1 MYMRKTHVT
10 FNQFIATAGLIFVM
24 PLLAFAQ
31 FGDVDNFAA
40 TIITFINNVLIPL
53 IFAFGL
59 VTFIW
64 GMFRFFIL
72 GGGDE
77 EQRAKGKSLMLFAIL
92 GFVMMIIIFSVVNL
106 FAEGLLEGLG
116 QTNDGITNLPGLKN

>member
-1 MYMRKTHVT
+1 MRVT
-10 FNQFIATAGLIFVM
+10 FLSSKYILAAGGL
-24 PLLAFAQ
+24 LLAAPVLASAQ
-31 FGDVDNFAA
+31 FGDVNRFAA

-59 VTFIW
+59 LVFIW

-106 FAEGLLEGLG
+106 LSTGLLEGLDQPNQG
-116 QTNDGITNLPGLKN
+116 IVNPPALKTN